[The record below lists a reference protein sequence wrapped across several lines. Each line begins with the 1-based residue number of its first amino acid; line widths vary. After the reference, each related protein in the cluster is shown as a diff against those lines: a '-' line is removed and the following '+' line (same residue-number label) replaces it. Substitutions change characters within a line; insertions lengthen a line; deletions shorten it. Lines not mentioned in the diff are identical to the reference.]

1 MQIIIGKWKR
11 KNDYNINKNNNSI
24 RSSYKNTKINQFNKS
39 LRENDTAI
47 NTLIILSSINTDIN
61 TPIITNDEILLA
73 NAKAND
79 SVKP

>member
-39 LRENDTAI
+39 LRGNDTAI

-61 TPIITNDEILLA
+61 TPIITNDEILSA